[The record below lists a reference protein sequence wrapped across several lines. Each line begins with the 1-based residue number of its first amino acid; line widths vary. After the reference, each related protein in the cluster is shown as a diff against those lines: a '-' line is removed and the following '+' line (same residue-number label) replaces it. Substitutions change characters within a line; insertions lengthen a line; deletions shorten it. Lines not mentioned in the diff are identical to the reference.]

1 MSRGI
6 AASRNNCGKI
16 CPVENCWK
24 ETGIAIIVATR
35 AEAAPFVKT
44 LDLAKVERS
53 PLALF
58 ERPGLIL
65 CVSGIGKTNAGIAT
79 AYCCATARPR
89 WVLNLGAAGAA
100 GNAFR
105 IGDILHVTSVIEY
118 DRPLLSRDGLRLHRP
133 HVLPGYREAT
143 LATQD
148 RPVIS
153 PDDRAAI
160 APFTDLV
167 DMEGSAVVQGARKF
181 ETPSVLFKFVSDT
194 PEHTGEADIME
205 IIGHHGAAFC
215 RFVTETVIPKLE
227 GD

>member
-1 MSRGI
+1 ME
-6 AASRNNCGKI
+6 K
-16 CPVENCWK
+16 K
-24 ETGIAIIVATR
+24 TGIAIIMATR

-44 LDLAKVERS
+44 MGLTKVEKS

-58 ERPGLIL
+58 ERPGLVL
-65 CVSGIGKTNAGIAT
+65 CVSGIGKTNAAIAT

-100 GNAFR
+100 REDFR
-105 IGDILHVTSVIEY
+105 IGDIFHVTNVIEY
-118 DRPLLSRDGLRLHRP
+118 DRPFLSRKGLRFHRP
-133 HVLPGYREAT
+133 HVFSGYREAT

-148 RPVIS
+148 KPVIS

-167 DMEGSAVVQGARKF
+167 DMEGSAVVQGAHKF

-194 PEHTGEADIME
+194 PAHTGEADILQ
-205 IIGHHGAAFC
+205 IISHQGAAFC

-227 GD
+227 EE